1 MKTDSFVKST
11 LVCILFA
18 LFFTPIKAQS
28 LTSKIDAILSN
39 QFQSNETGVSA
50 LVAKD
55 GKVIYRKAFGKA
67 NLELDVNMTSE
78 NVFEVGSITKQ
89 FTAVAILML
98 LEEGKLSLEDDI
110 TKFIPEYPTNGKTI
124 TIHHLL
130 THTSGI
136 KSYTAMQ
143 SFGKV
148 MTMDESP
155 LKFIDFFKNEPMD
168 FTPGE
173 QYSYSNSGYFIL
185 GYIIE
190 KASGMSYQKFIQ
202 ERIFDIIKMNSS
214 YYGSH
219 SKLIK
224 NRASGYQNNGEFS
237 NAQYISLTLPYAA
250 GAIMSSVDDML
261 KWQTALSNNVF
272 VKQVTLDKAYAN
284 YTLNNGEKINYG
296 YGWSI
301 NEIHTIPTIEHGG
314 AIPGY
319 LSMGVF
325 VPSKNV
331 YVILFSNCAC
341 QSPTNTALEITAL
354 AIDAPKIK
362 KENSVQLS
370 TAQLNKWVGAYQFEN
385 GVIRYI
391 TLKESQLYSKRE
403 GSPEAFKIHPTSSN
417 SFSFEDGF
425 ISYEFSVKEGKKT
438 ALFKNRIEKSEG
450 VFIDKKAPK
459 DKEVITVD
467 ANLLK
472 NYEGVF
478 EIQPGFNLTIT
489 AKQNQLFA
497 QATGQQQFEL
507 FAESN
512 TTFFLKVVKASV
524 EFHNK
529 EQGIVNALTLY
540 QGGRAMYAK
549 KISK

>member
-1 MKTDSFVKST
+1 
-11 LVCILFA
+11 
-18 LFFTPIKAQS
+18 
-28 LTSKIDAILSN
+28 
-39 QFQSNETGVSA
+39 
-50 LVAKD
+50 
-55 GKVIYRKAFGKA
+55 
-67 NLELDVNMTSE
+67 MTSE

-98 LEEGKLSLEDDI
+98 LEEGTLSLEDDI
-110 TKFIPEYPTNGKTI
+110 TTFIPEYPTNGKTI

-136 KSYTAMQ
+136 KSYTSMQ

-168 FTPGE
+168 FNPGE
-173 QYSYSNSGYFIL
+173 KYSYSNSGYFIL

-202 ERIFDIIKMNSS
+202 ERIFNTIKMNSS

-224 NRASGYQNNGEFS
+224 NRAAGYQNNGELS
-237 NAQYISLTLPYAA
+237 NAQYISLSLPYAA
-250 GAIMSSVDDML
+250 GAIMSTVDDML

-272 VKQVTLDKAYAN
+272 VKQATLNKAYTN

-301 NEIHTIPTIEHGG
+301 NEINAIPTIEHGG

-362 KENSVQLS
+362 KENSVELS
-370 TAQLNKWVGAYQFEN
+370 KAQLNKWVGAYQFEN
-385 GVIRYI
+385 DVVRYI
-391 TLKESQLYSKRE
+391 SLKENQLYSKRE

-417 SFSFEDGF
+417 SFSFEDAF
-425 ISYEFSVKEGKKT
+425 ISYEFSIKEGKKNS
-438 ALFKNRIEKSEG
+438 AF
-450 VFIDKKAPK
+450 
-459 DKEVITVD
+459 
-467 ANLLK
+467 
-472 NYEGVF
+472 
-478 EIQPGFNLTIT
+478 
-489 AKQNQLFA
+489 
-497 QATGQQQFEL
+497 
-507 FAESN
+507 
-512 TTFFLKVVKASV
+512 
-524 EFHNK
+524 
-529 EQGIVNALTLY
+529 
-540 QGGRAMYAK
+540 
-549 KISK
+549 